1 MEKSKLNHKINIYDI
16 KFKPNKKYEAIKIK
30 KEENKDLSRNLD
42 DIIIINKK
50 ETKTKNKKEEYN
62 YKNSK
67 GEITNI
73 IEIPPPEEAIF
84 KNIFN
89 ID

>member
-1 MEKSKLNHKINIYDI
+1 M
-16 KFKPNKKYEAIKIK
+16 
-30 KEENKDLSRNLD
+30 D

-73 IEIPPPEEAIF
+73 IEMPPPEEAIF